1 MDDKELKYS
10 HVLYKLRKMTPVMND
25 GEQLTEKIMQR
36 IEQTISS
43 AENHH
48 AASSLTGTKGRRG
61 EGTKGRRGEGT
72 KGRRGEGT
80 KGRRHEGA
88 KAENHHAASG
98 KNRVMRIA
106 GILSGVAASALICLF
121 AYDSLKYPV
130 LPIEIS
136 TKVSKAELFNNML
149 YERSNEEKADIIV
162 AKLKSRKTQRARNER
177 LVSVF
182 VNRMKS
188 Q

>member
-10 HVLYKLRKMTPVMND
+10 HVLYKLKKMTPVLN
-25 GEQLTEKIMQR
+25 GEEQLTETIMQR

-48 AASSLTGTKGRRG
+48 AASPLSGT
-61 EGTKGRRGEGT
+61 T
-72 KGRRGEGT
+72 
-80 KGRRHEGA
+80 
-88 KAENHHAASG
+88 AENHHAKKDVRSG
-98 KNRVMRIA
+98 NNKVMRIA

-130 LPIEIS
+130 LPIDIF
-136 TKVSKAELFNNML
+136 TKVCKAENNML
-149 YERSNEEKADIIV
+149 YEHNNEEKAEIIE
-162 AKLKSRKTQRARNER
+162 AKLKSRKTQRVRNER

>member
-10 HVLYKLRKMTPVMND
+10 HVLYKLRKMTPVLND
-25 GEQLTEKIMQR
+25 EEQLTDKIMRR
-36 IEQTISS
+36 IEQTISN
-43 AENHH
+43 AE
-48 AASSLTGTKGRRG
+48 S
-61 EGTKGRRGEGT
+61 
-72 KGRRGEGT
+72 
-80 KGRRHEGA
+80 
-88 KAENHHAASG
+88 HHAASG

-130 LPIEIS
+130 LPIEIF
-136 TKVSKAELFNNML
+136 TKVDKAELYNNML
-149 YERSNEEKADIIV
+149 YERNNGGKAEIIEC
-162 AKLKSRKTQRARNER
+162 KLKSRKSQRVRNER

>member
-1 MDDKELKYS
+1 
-10 HVLYKLRKMTPVMND
+10 
-25 GEQLTEKIMQR
+25 
-36 IEQTISS
+36 
-43 AENHH
+43 
-48 AASSLTGTKGRRG
+48 
-61 EGTKGRRGEGT
+61 
-72 KGRRGEGT
+72 
-80 KGRRHEGA
+80 
-88 KAENHHAASG
+88 
-98 KNRVMRIA
+98 MRIA

-130 LPIEIS
+130 LPVDIF

-149 YERSNEEKADIIV
+149 YERSSEGKAEIIE

>member
-10 HVLYKLRKMTPVMND
+10 HVLDKLRKMTPVLNG
-25 GEQLTEKIMQR
+25 GEQLTDKIMQR

-48 AASSLTGTKGRRG
+48 ATSSLTGTKGRRG
-61 EGTKGRRGEGT
+61 EGVKGRKVEEAKGRRGEGA
-72 KGRRGEGT
+72 KG
-80 KGRRHEGA
+80 
-88 KAENHHAASG
+88 ENHHAASG
-98 KNRVMRIA
+98 NNRVIRIA

-130 LPIEIS
+130 LPIDIF

-149 YERSNEEKADIIV
+149 YERNNGEKAEIIE